1 MIVAKVEAKAAD
13 AKAKDAKAAEKKG
26 EAAPAAK
33 GGLPPEL
40 AGIKWDY
47 VVI

>member
-26 EAAPAAK
+26 EAAPVAAPAAK

-40 AGIKWDY
+40 TGIK
-47 VVI
+47 